1 MGVRTMTDLRT
12 RWKTGHW
19 LIVLSV
25 IVPGVLMLFQEW
37 RYLANGTTPAV
48 PMSSRTVAAP
58 EFWLRDLDGTVR
70 SLASF
75 RGRVVLLNF
84 WATWCTPCRA
94 EMPMLETLSQAYKD
108 HDFEVVG
115 VASDVQGIEVVQP
128 FVTQLHLSFPIL
140 LDSTGQVTRLYGVT
154 SLPTTYLLDR
164 EGRLVTV
171 AIGSHDWA
179 NADAR
184 ALLMS
189 LFNPVQQLHVPH
201 SPEAVRKIS
210 STTARKIAGG
220 PSTTPG
226 THEWR

>member
-1 MGVRTMTDLRT
+1 
-12 RWKTGHW
+12 
-19 LIVLSV
+19 
-25 IVPGVLMLFQEW
+25 
-37 RYLANGTTPAV
+37 
-48 PMSSRTVAAP
+48 
-58 EFWLRDLDGTVR
+58 
-70 SLASF
+70 
-75 RGRVVLLNF
+75 
-84 WATWCTPCRA
+84 
-94 EMPMLETLSQAYKD
+94 MLETLSQAYKD